1 MKTIFLESFEREI
14 ITLLFITRTSL
25 MLDLMANNVPDGC
38 NRSIYTI
45 AGMRNT
51 GITITT
57 KHRSHLITLRYDL
70 GYDELIF

>member
-1 MKTIFLESFEREI
+1 
-14 ITLLFITRTSL
+14 

-51 GITITT
+51 SITITT

-70 GYDELIF
+70 GCDGLIF